1 MKKELAIF
9 LNLIVTANAGTI
21 LDGAAC
27 TKTEDCKGYIE
38 ANPSS
43 GSVCNPCVLGSYLVY
58 LCTPYADPTNIPKE
72 LTTDYGFYKP
82 NCNV

>member
-27 TKTEDCKGYIE
+27 TKTEDCKGGQRCQSWWTIQE
-38 ANPSS
+38 
-43 GSVCNPCVLGSYLVY
+43 
-58 LCTPYADPTNIPKE
+58 
-72 LTTDYGFYKP
+72 DYT
-82 NCNV
+82 